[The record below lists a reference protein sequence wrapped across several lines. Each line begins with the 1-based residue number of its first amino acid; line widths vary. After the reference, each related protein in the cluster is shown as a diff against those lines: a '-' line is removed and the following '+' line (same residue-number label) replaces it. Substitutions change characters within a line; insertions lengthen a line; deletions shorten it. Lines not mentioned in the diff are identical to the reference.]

1 MSRFINSVKKLYF
14 IFIGF
19 YFFGVARMKT
29 KIVRTKVLLMLGFAG
44 LFMLV
49 STSMIE
55 AASSQVSYRPQMPLG
70 LDDEAF
76 KIPKDNL
83 MTKEKVELG
92 RLLFFDKR
100 LSANNTIAC
109 ANCHIPALAFTD
121 GQPVS
126 TGINNQQGGRSA
138 PTAIN
143 RGFST
148 AQFWDGRA
156 ATLEDQSIGPFAN
169 LIEHGFVSH
178 DQLIDKINTIQGYKK
193 LFNDIYGV
201 DRLTKENVGRAIAS
215 FQRTLISGNSPFDK
229 FDYDG
234 DQKAISESAKRGKN
248 LFFDKARC
256 NLCHMGVNFS
266 DEKFHNIGIGWDASD
281 TLDLGR
287 YRVSKSEKDLGAF
300 KTPTLREIS
309 KTAPYMHDGRFATL
323 EDVIDHY
330 NKGGVKN
337 PFLDNQIVPLDLSKE
352 EIKDLIAMLRSLEG
366 EGWQHV
372 KAPTEFP
379 Q

>member
-1 MSRFINSVKKLYF
+1 MA
-14 IFIGF
+14 G
-19 YFFGVARMKT
+19 
-29 KIVRTKVLLMLGFAG
+29 KILKIKRLMLCMFLGAVFSA
-44 LFMLV
+44 LITFPI
-49 STSMIE
+49 TTN
-55 AASSQVSYRPQMPLG
+55 AASQKSYELKIPLG
-70 LDDEAF
+70 LDEEAF
-76 KIPKDNL
+76 KVPQDNP
-83 MTKEKVELG
+83 MTREKNELG

-109 ANCHIPALAFTD
+109 ASCHIPELAFTD
-121 GQPVS
+121 GQSVS
-126 TGINNQQGGRSA
+126 SGIHHLQGGRSA

-143 RGFST
+143 RGFSE

-156 ATLEDQSIGPFAN
+156 PMLEDHSIGPSAKP
-169 LIEHGFVSH
+169 IEHGFSNH
-178 DQLIDKINTIQGYKK
+178 DELVAKISMFDGYKK
-193 LFNDIYGV
+193 MCKNVFGTDNV
-201 DRLTKENVGRAIAS
+201 KKEHVGKAIAS
-215 FQRTLISGNSPFDK
+215 FQRTLISGNSPFDR

-256 NLCHMGVNFS
+256 NLCHMGTNFS
-266 DEKFHNIGIGWDASD
+266 DEKFHNIGVGWDGNA
-281 TLDLGR
+281 LDLGR
-287 YRVSKSEKDLGAF
+287 YNVTKDVKDLGAF

-323 EDVIDHY
+323 EDVIAHY

-337 PFLDNQIVPLDLSKE
+337 PFLDNQVIPLNLSRP
-352 EIKDLIAMLRSLEG
+352 EIKDLVAMLRSLEG

-372 KAPTEFP
+372 KVPTEFP

>member
-1 MSRFINSVKKLYF
+1 
-14 IFIGF
+14 
-19 YFFGVARMKT
+19 
-29 KIVRTKVLLMLGFAG
+29 
-44 LFMLV
+44 
-49 STSMIE
+49 
-55 AASSQVSYRPQMPLG
+55 MPLG
-70 LDDEAF
+70 LDEEAF
-76 KIPKDNL
+76 NIPQDNP
-83 MTKEKVELG
+83 MTKEKIELG

-109 ANCHIPALAFTD
+109 ASCHIPALAFTD

-126 TGINNQQGGRSA
+126 TGIHNQQGGRSA

-143 RGFST
+143 RGFSV

-169 LIEHGFVSH
+169 LIEHGFVNH
-178 DQLIDKINTIQGYKK
+178 DQLVTKITGIQGYKR
-193 LFNDIYGV
+193 LFKNLYGSSTI
-201 DRLTKENVGRAIAS
+201 TKEQIGKAIAT
-215 FQRTLISGNSPFDK
+215 FQRTLISGNSSFDR

-234 DQKAISESAKRGKN
+234 DEKAISESAKRGKN

-256 NLCHMGVNFS
+256 NLCHMGTNFS
-266 DEKFHNIGIGWDASD
+266 DEKFHNIGIGWDDSD

-287 YRVSKSEKDLGAF
+287 YRVSKNEKDLGAF

-309 KTAPYMHDGRFATL
+309 KTSPYMHDGRFASL
-323 EDVIDHY
+323 EEVIEHY

-337 PFLDNQIVPLDLSKE
+337 PFLDNQVIPLNLTKSE
-352 EIKDLIAMLRSLEG
+352 VKDLIAMLRSLEG

-372 KAPTEFP
+372 KAPLEFP

>member
-1 MSRFINSVKKLYF
+1 MTRKVFQIK
-14 IFIGF
+14 
-19 YFFGVARMKT
+19 
-29 KIVRTKVLLMLGFAG
+29 VRWVSALVG
-44 LFMLV
+44 LFFLV
-49 STSMIE
+49 STPMVYG
-55 AASSQVSYRPQMPLG
+55 ATSQVSYRPEMPLG

-76 KIPKDNL
+76 KVPADNPI
-83 MTKEKVELG
+83 TKEKVELG

-109 ANCHIPALAFTD
+109 ASCHIPALAFTD

-126 TGINNQQGGRSA
+126 TGINSQQGGRSA

-169 LIEHGFVSH
+169 LIEHGFASH
-178 DQLIDKINTIQGYKK
+178 DELIKKINSIKGYKK
-193 LFNDIYGV
+193 LFSDVYGESK
-201 DRLTKENVGRAIAS
+201 LTKENVGRAIAA
-215 FQRTLISGNSPFDK
+215 FQRTLISGNSPFDR

-256 NLCHMGVNFS
+256 NLCHMGTNFS
-266 DEKFHNIGIGWDASD
+266 DEKFHNIGIGWDDSD

-287 YRVSKSEKDLGAF
+287 YRVSKNEKDLGAF
-300 KTPTLREIS
+300 KTPTLREIT

-323 EDVIDHY
+323 EDVIKHY

-337 PFLDNQIVPLDLSKE
+337 PFLDNQVIPLNLSDS
-352 EIKDLIAMLRSLEG
+352 EIKDLLSMLRSLEG

-372 KAPTEFP
+372 KTPTEFP

>member
-1 MSRFINSVKKLYF
+1 MFENIFFKKALIASIFGFICLPMLIVSPMLANALSQESYEL
-14 IFIGF
+14 
-19 YFFGVARMKT
+19 
-29 KIVRTKVLLMLGFAG
+29 KI
-44 LFMLV
+44 
-49 STSMIE
+49 
-55 AASSQVSYRPQMPLG
+55 PLG
-70 LDDEAF
+70 LDEEAF
-76 KIPKDNL
+76 NIPQDNP
-83 MTKEKVELG
+83 MTKEKIKLG

-109 ANCHIPALAFTD
+109 ASCHIPALAFTD

-126 TGINNQQGGRSA
+126 TGIHNQQGGRSA

-143 RGFST
+143 RGFSV

-169 LIEHGFVSH
+169 LIEHGFVNH
-178 DQLIDKINTIQGYKK
+178 DQLVTKITGIQGYKR
-193 LFNDIYGV
+193 LFKNLYGSSTI
-201 DRLTKENVGRAIAS
+201 TKEQIGKAIAT
-215 FQRTLISGNSPFDK
+215 FQRTLISGNSSFDR

-234 DQKAISESAKRGKN
+234 DEKAISESAKRGKN

-256 NLCHMGVNFS
+256 NLCHMGTNFS
-266 DEKFHNIGIGWDASD
+266 DEKFHNIGIGWDDSD

-287 YRVSKSEKDLGAF
+287 YRVSKNEKDLGAF

-309 KTAPYMHDGRFATL
+309 KTAPYMHDGRFASL
-323 EDVIDHY
+323 EEVIEHY

-337 PFLDNQIVPLDLSKE
+337 PFLDNQLIPLNLTKSE
-352 EIKDLIAMLRSLEG
+352 VKDLIAMLRSLEG

-372 KAPTEFP
+372 KAPSEFP

>member
-1 MSRFINSVKKLYF
+1 MSGQILKNKFFTTCVFMGAIFSFLAISSV
-14 IFIGF
+14 
-19 YFFGVARMKT
+19 AT
-29 KIVRTKVLLMLGFAG
+29 Q
-44 LFMLV
+44 
-49 STSMIE
+49 
-55 AASSQVSYRPQMPLG
+55 AASKGPYELKIPLG
-70 LDDEAF
+70 LDEEAF
-76 KIPKDNL
+76 KVPQDNP
-83 MTKEKVELG
+83 MTKEKIELG

-109 ANCHIPALAFTD
+109 ASCHIPALAFTD

-126 TGINNQQGGRSA
+126 TGINSQQGGRSA

-143 RGFST
+143 RGFSKV
-148 AQFWDGRA
+148 QFWDGRA

-169 LIEHGFVSH
+169 LIEHGFTSH
-178 DQLIDKINTIQGYKK
+178 DELIKKINSIKGYKK
-193 LFNDIYGV
+193 LFSDIYGINK
-201 DRLTKENVGRAIAS
+201 LTKENVGRAIAS
-215 FQRTLISGNSPFDK
+215 FQRTLVSGNSPFDR

-234 DQKAISESAKRGKN
+234 DQKAISESAKRGKK

-256 NLCHMGVNFS
+256 NLCHMGTNFS
-266 DEKFHNIGIGWDASD
+266 DEQFHNIGIGWDDSD

-287 YRVSKSEKDLGAF
+287 YRVSKSEKDIGAF
-300 KTPTLREIS
+300 KTPTLREIT

-323 EDVIDHY
+323 KDVIAHY
-330 NKGGVKN
+330 NEGGIKN
-337 PFLDNQIVPLDLSKE
+337 PFLDNQIIPLKLSDSEKN
-352 EIKDLIAMLRSLEG
+352 DLIAMLRSLEG

>member
-1 MSRFINSVKKLYF
+1 MTKNVFEIKVRWVSVL
-14 IFIGF
+14 
-19 YFFGVARMKT
+19 V
-29 KIVRTKVLLMLGFAG
+29 G
-44 LFMLV
+44 LFFLV
-49 STSMIE
+49 STPMVYG
-55 AASSQVSYRPQMPLG
+55 ATSQVSYRPEMPLG

-76 KIPKDNL
+76 KVPADNPI
-83 MTKEKVELG
+83 TKEKVELG

-109 ANCHIPALAFTD
+109 ASCHIPALAFTD

-126 TGINNQQGGRSA
+126 TGINSQQGGRSA

-169 LIEHGFVSH
+169 LIEHGFASH
-178 DQLIDKINTIQGYKK
+178 DELIKKINSIKGYKK
-193 LFNDIYGV
+193 LFSDVYGKKK
-201 DRLTKENVGRAIAS
+201 LTKENVGRAIAA
-215 FQRTLISGNSPFDK
+215 FQRTLISGNSPFDR

-256 NLCHMGVNFS
+256 NLCHMGTNFS
-266 DEKFHNIGIGWDASD
+266 DEKFHNIGIGWDDSD

-287 YRVSKSEKDLGAF
+287 YRVSKNEKDLGAF
-300 KTPTLREIS
+300 KTPTLREIT

-323 EDVIDHY
+323 EDVIKHY

-337 PFLDNQIVPLDLSKE
+337 PFLDNQVIPLNLSDL
-352 EIKDLIAMLRSLEG
+352 EIKDLLSMLRSLEG

>member
-1 MSRFINSVKKLYF
+1 MIAKLF
-14 IFIGF
+14 VTKLLWV
-19 YFFGVARMKT
+19 FGTVG
-29 KIVRTKVLLMLGFAG
+29 LLILI
-44 LFMLV
+44 
-49 STSMIE
+49 STPTVYS
-55 AASSQVSYRPQMPLG
+55 ASQASYVPKMPLG
-70 LDDEAF
+70 LDEEAF
-76 KIPKDNL
+76 NIPQDNP
-83 MTKEKVELG
+83 MTKEKIELG

-109 ANCHIPALAFTD
+109 ASCHIPALAFTD

-126 TGINNQQGGRSA
+126 TGIHNQQGGRSA

-143 RGFST
+143 RGFSV

-178 DQLIDKINTIQGYKK
+178 DQLVTKITGIQGYKR
-193 LFNDIYGV
+193 LFKNLYGSSTI
-201 DRLTKENVGRAIAS
+201 TKEQIGKAIAT
-215 FQRTLISGNSPFDK
+215 FQRTLISGNSSFDR
-229 FDYDG
+229 FDYNG
-234 DQKAISESAKRGKN
+234 DEKAISESAKRGKN

-256 NLCHMGVNFS
+256 NLCHMGTNFS
-266 DEKFHNIGIGWDASD
+266 DEKFHNIGIGWDDSD

-287 YRVSKSEKDLGAF
+287 YRVSKNEKDLGAF

-309 KTAPYMHDGRFATL
+309 KTAPYMHDGRFASL
-323 EDVIDHY
+323 EEVIEHY

-337 PFLDNQIVPLDLSKE
+337 PFLDNQLIPLNLTKLE
-352 EIKDLIAMLRSLEG
+352 VKDLIAMLRSLEG

-372 KAPTEFP
+372 KAPSEFP

>member
-1 MSRFINSVKKLYF
+1 MTRKVFEIKVRWVSALVAL
-14 IFIGF
+14 
-19 YFFGVARMKT
+19 FF
-29 KIVRTKVLLMLGFAG
+29 
-44 LFMLV
+44 LV
-49 STSMIE
+49 STPMVYG
-55 AASSQVSYRPQMPLG
+55 ATSQVSYRPEMPLG

-76 KIPKDNL
+76 KVPADNPI
-83 MTKEKVELG
+83 TKEKVELG

-109 ANCHIPALAFTD
+109 ASCHIPALAFTD

-126 TGINNQQGGRSA
+126 TGINSQQGGRSA
-138 PTAIN
+138 PTSIN

-169 LIEHGFVSH
+169 LIEHGFASH
-178 DQLIDKINTIQGYKK
+178 DELIKKINSIKGYKK
-193 LFNDIYGV
+193 LFSDVYGKKK
-201 DRLTKENVGRAIAS
+201 LTKENVGRAIAA
-215 FQRTLISGNSPFDK
+215 FQRTLISGNSPFDR

-256 NLCHMGVNFS
+256 NLCHMGTNFS
-266 DEKFHNIGIGWDASD
+266 DEKFHNIGIGWDDSD

-287 YRVSKSEKDLGAF
+287 YRLSKNEKDLGAF
-300 KTPTLREIS
+300 KTPTLREIT

-323 EDVIDHY
+323 EDVIKHY

-337 PFLDNQIVPLDLSKE
+337 PFLDNQVIPLNLSDL
-352 EIKDLIAMLRSLEG
+352 EIKDLLSMLRSLEG

>member
-1 MSRFINSVKKLYF
+1 MTRKVFEIKVRWVSVL
-14 IFIGF
+14 
-19 YFFGVARMKT
+19 V
-29 KIVRTKVLLMLGFAG
+29 G
-44 LFMLV
+44 LFFLV
-49 STSMIE
+49 STPMVYG
-55 AASSQVSYRPQMPLG
+55 ATSQVSYRPEMPLG
-70 LDDEAF
+70 LDDDAF
-76 KIPKDNL
+76 KVPADNPI
-83 MTKEKVELG
+83 TKEKVELG

-109 ANCHIPALAFTD
+109 ASCHIPALAFTD

-126 TGINNQQGGRSA
+126 TGINSQQGGRSA

-169 LIEHGFVSH
+169 LIEHGFASH
-178 DQLIDKINTIQGYKK
+178 DELIKKINSIKGYKK
-193 LFNDIYGV
+193 LFSDVYGESK
-201 DRLTKENVGRAIAS
+201 LTKENVGRAIAA
-215 FQRTLISGNSPFDK
+215 FQRTLISGNSPFDR

-256 NLCHMGVNFS
+256 NLCHMGTNFS
-266 DEKFHNIGIGWDASD
+266 DEKFHNIGIGWDDSD

-287 YRVSKSEKDLGAF
+287 YRVSKNEKDLGAF
-300 KTPTLREIS
+300 KTPTLREIT

-323 EDVIDHY
+323 EDVIKHY

-337 PFLDNQIVPLDLSKE
+337 PFLDNQVIPLNLSDS
-352 EIKDLIAMLRSLEG
+352 EIKDLLSMLRSLEG

-372 KAPTEFP
+372 KTPTEFP

>member
-1 MSRFINSVKKLYF
+1 MTEEIYKIKVSWMLGVLVLLLLIAGPMVA
-14 IFIGF
+14 
-19 YFFGVARMKT
+19 GVASQESYKP
-29 KIVRTKVLLMLGFAG
+29 KI
-44 LFMLV
+44 
-49 STSMIE
+49 
-55 AASSQVSYRPQMPLG
+55 PLG
-70 LDDEAF
+70 LDEEAF
-76 KIPKDNL
+76 KVPQNNP
-83 MTKEKVELG
+83 MTKEKIKLG

-109 ANCHIPALAFTD
+109 ASCHIPALAFTD
-121 GQPVS
+121 GQSVS
-126 TGINNQQGGRSA
+126 SGIHHLQGGRSA

-143 RGFST
+143 RGFSS

-178 DQLIDKINTIQGYKK
+178 DQLIAKINSIQGYKK
-193 LFNDIYGV
+193 LFNNVYGI
-201 DRLTKENVGRAIAS
+201 DKLTKENVGRAIAS
-215 FQRTLISGNSPFDK
+215 FQRTLISGNSPFDR

-234 DQKAISESAKRGKN
+234 DETAISASAKRGKI

-256 NLCHMGVNFS
+256 NLCHMGTNFS
-266 DEKFHNIGIGWDASD
+266 DEKFHNIGIGWDGNA
-281 TLDLGR
+281 LDLGR
-287 YRVSKSEKDLGAF
+287 YNVTKEVKDLGAF

-323 EDVIDHY
+323 EDVIGHY
-330 NKGGVKN
+330 NQGGVKN
-337 PFLDNQIVPLDLSKE
+337 PFLDNQVIPLNLSKS

-372 KAPTEFP
+372 KAPMEFP

>member
-1 MSRFINSVKKLYF
+1 MVEKILRIKLSWALGVV
-14 IFIGF
+14 GF
-19 YFFGVARMKT
+19 F
-29 KIVRTKVLLMLGFAG
+29 L
-44 LFMLV
+44 LV
-49 STSMIE
+49 STPMVDGATSQ
-55 AASSQVSYRPQMPLG
+55 ASYKLEMPLG

-76 KIPKDNL
+76 KVPQDNP
-83 MTKEKVELG
+83 MTKEKIELG
-92 RLLFFDKR
+92 RFLFFDKR

-109 ANCHIPALAFTD
+109 ASCHIPALAFTD

-126 TGINNQQGGRSA
+126 TGIHNQQGGRSA

-143 RGFST
+143 RGFSV

-178 DQLIDKINTIQGYKK
+178 DQLVAKIIGIQGYKK
-193 LFNDIYGV
+193 LFNNVYGT
-201 DRLTKENVGRAIAS
+201 DNITKEHVGKAIAS
-215 FQRTLISGNSPFDK
+215 FQRTLISGNSPFDR

-234 DQKAISESAKRGKN
+234 DEKAISESAKRGKK
-248 LFFDKARC
+248 LFLDKARC

-266 DEKFHNIGIGWDASD
+266 DEKFHNIGIGWDGG
-281 TLDLGR
+281 TLDVGR
-287 YRVSKSEKDLGAF
+287 YNITKNVKDLGAF

-309 KTAPYMHDGRFATL
+309 KTAPYMHDGRFAML
-323 EDVIDHY
+323 EEVIGHY

-337 PFLDNQIVPLDLSKE
+337 PFLDNQLIPLNLTKS
-352 EIKDLIAMLRSLEG
+352 EIKDLVAMLRSLEG

-372 KAPTEFP
+372 TAPTEFP

>member
-1 MSRFINSVKKLYF
+1 MKIKEKKMWKPKFFNVLVVLFLLVLSTVFISKGEAYEL
-14 IFIGF
+14 
-19 YFFGVARMKT
+19 
-29 KIVRTKVLLMLGFAG
+29 KI
-44 LFMLV
+44 
-49 STSMIE
+49 
-55 AASSQVSYRPQMPLG
+55 PLG
-70 LDDEAF
+70 LDEEAL
-76 KIPKDNL
+76 KITEGNPL
-83 MTKEKVELG
+83 TKGKVGLG

-109 ANCHIPALAFTD
+109 ATCHIPALGFTD

-126 TGINNQQGGRSA
+126 SGINHLQGGRSA

-143 RGFST
+143 RAFST

-169 LIEHGFVSH
+169 PIEHGFANH
-178 DQLIDKINTIQGYKK
+178 DQLVDKISKIEGYKN
-193 LFNDIYGV
+193 LFMKEFKTDSI
-201 DRLTKENVGRAIAS
+201 TKEHIGKAIAS
-215 FQRTLISGNSPFDK
+215 FQRTLISGNSPFDR

-234 DQKAISESAKRGKN
+234 DESALSESAKRGKK

-256 NLCHMGVNFS
+256 NLCHFGTNFS
-266 DEKFHNIGIGWDASD
+266 DEKFHNIGIGWGGG
-281 TLDLGR
+281 TLDVGR
-287 YRVSKSEKDLGAF
+287 YNVTKNVKDLGAF

-309 KTAPYMHDGRFATL
+309 RTAPYMHDGRFATL
-323 EDVIDHY
+323 EQVIEHY

-337 PFLDNQIVPLDLSKE
+337 PFLDNQVIPLNLTSS

-366 EGWQHV
+366 TGWQNV
-372 KAPTEFP
+372 KAPKEFP